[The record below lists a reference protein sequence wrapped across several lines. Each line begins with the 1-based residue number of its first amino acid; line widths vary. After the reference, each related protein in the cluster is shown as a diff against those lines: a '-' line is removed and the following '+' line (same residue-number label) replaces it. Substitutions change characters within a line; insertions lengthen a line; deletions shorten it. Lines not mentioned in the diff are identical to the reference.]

1 MYLVTGASGHLGQL
15 VINNLLEI
23 HKIPASR
30 IIATTRKPET
40 LARHGYSDALHH
52 RRCRPWRSEGYI

>member
-15 VINNLLEI
+15 VISNLLET
-23 HKIPASR
+23 HKIPASK

-40 LARHGYSDALHH
+40 LGGAESQGRGRP
-52 RRCRPWRSEGYI
+52 RRRFR